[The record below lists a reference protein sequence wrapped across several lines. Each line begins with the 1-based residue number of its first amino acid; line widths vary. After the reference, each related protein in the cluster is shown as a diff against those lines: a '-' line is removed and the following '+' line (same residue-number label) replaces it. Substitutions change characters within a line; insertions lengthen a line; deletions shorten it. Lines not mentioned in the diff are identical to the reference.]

1 MTISLFGYILL
12 LGYIKG
18 GKEMKKDVIRMIAE
32 QNGVTEE
39 FVLDEMKKAM
49 KTVTVPLPEGV
60 RDDPRKFIEY
70 MAKMIRKKFPEA

>member
-1 MTISLFGYILL
+1 MLHILNLIYITFRR
-12 LGYIKG
+12 
-18 GKEMKKDVIRMIAE
+18 GKNRKKDIIKIIAE

-39 FVLDEMKKAM
+39 FVLDEMRKAM

-70 MAKMIRKKFPEA
+70 MAKMARKKFPEA

>member
-1 MTISLFGYILL
+1 
-12 LGYIKG
+12 
-18 GKEMKKDVIRMIAE
+18 MKKDVIKIIAE

-39 FVLDEMKKAM
+39 FVLDEMRKAM

-70 MAKMIRKKFPEA
+70 MAKMARKKFPEA